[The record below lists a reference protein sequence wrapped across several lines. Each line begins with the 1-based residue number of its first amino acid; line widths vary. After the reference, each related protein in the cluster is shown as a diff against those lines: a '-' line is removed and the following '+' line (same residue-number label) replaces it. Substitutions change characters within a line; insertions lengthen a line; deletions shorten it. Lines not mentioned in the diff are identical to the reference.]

1 MRFSKRCAVIS
12 LTFALTLGGVG
23 FAAPA
28 LADPG
33 TPTAPSWDDVAAAR
47 DDVTKSQAQAAAIQ
61 TTIQQ
66 LSDAS
71 DAADVATQQA
81 AEKLQIARQ
90 KVTETQQRLD
100 DLHARLEAA
109 KSDDE
114 NARKALG
121 SIIAQFARAGGGT
134 GVSAAL
140 LSGGNKTDGSDLLY
154 ELGTMEKLS
163 SGQAALLD
171 RAKQTSNLVST
182 LEDQTK
188 AAQAENVSAQKAADD
203 AFKTANDRANAAQAA
218 VDNAQVESAT
228 LNAQLAFLQDR
239 SATLES
245 AYAAAQAQAA
255 ALKAQAEQAA
265 RDRAAAEKAA
275 RDAAAAAAATR
286 PPTTTPP
293 VTRPPATGGGNGG
306 GGNSGGG
313 NSGGGNTTPPVTTPP
328 VTTPPVGGGGGAPV
342 GPAAAATSAVNF
354 AYAQLGK
361 WYVFAGEGPDV
372 WDCSGLTMIAYR
384 QAGIN
389 IGYHTVGAQYRQMT
403 AVGRLVPRSSGLVPG
418 DLLFYSPGGNT
429 NSQVMYHMAIYVGN
443 NQMIEAP
450 EPGKKVQ
457 LVPVRTHNLVQ
468 NVGRPAG

>member
-33 TPTAPSWDDVAAAR
+33 TPTAPSWEDVAAAR
-47 DDVTKSQAQAAAIQ
+47 DDVAKSQAQAAAIQ

-81 AEKLQIARQ
+81 AEKLQVARQ

-140 LSGGNKTDGSDLLY
+140 LSGGKTDGSDLLY

-171 RAKQTSNLVST
+171 RAKQTSNLVTT

-188 AAQAENVSAQKAADD
+188 AAQSENVTAQKEADA

-239 SATLES
+239 SASLDS

-275 RDAAAAAAATR
+275 RDAAAAAAH
-286 PPTTTPP
+286 PPVTTPP
-293 VTRPPATGGGNGG
+293 VTRPPATGGGHT
-306 GGNSGGG
+306 GGG

-328 VTTPPVGGGGGAPV
+328 VTTPPAGGGGGAPV

-418 DLLFYSPGGNT
+418 DLLFYSQGGNT
-429 NSQVMYHMAIYVGN
+429 NSQTMYHMSIYVGN

-457 LVPVRTHNLVQ
+457 LVPVRTRNLVP